1 MSFTISSCKLSV
13 ISCKILIIT
22 VITYETI
29 NELIIR
35 LMLFRNVIQCYLEVL
50 TSLFPR
56 TGKIDSLQKCKTK
69 RFEYICSEW
78 STVMPKTL
86 FSLNTVFC
94 ILDIFSIYQYITH
107 TLKVPQN
114 RNMNAKFQDLRLT

>member
-22 VITYETI
+22 IKTI

-50 TSLFPR
+50 TSLLPR

-78 STVMPKTL
+78 STVMPKAL
-86 FSLNTVFC
+86 FSLSTVFC
-94 ILDIFSIYQYITH
+94 IFDIFSIYQYITN
-107 TLKVPQN
+107 TLKVLQN
-114 RNMNAKFQDLRLT
+114 CFASSSC